1 MIDYVRFISII
12 TYGGNDEI
20 KNEIIFSTDINCSH
34 WLPSLSYAPKDYGLN
49 HNYYF
54 HYKSVTFIS

>member
-34 WLPSLSYAPKDYGLN
+34 WLPSLTYPPKRLR
-49 HNYYF
+49 
-54 HYKSVTFIS
+54 IEP

>member
-12 TYGGNDEI
+12 TYGGNGEI

-34 WLPSLSYAPKDYGLN
+34 WLPSLTYAPKRLR
-49 HNYYF
+49 
-54 HYKSVTFIS
+54 IEP